1 MRVSVSTRG
10 DGYRDPNM
18 SETRDV
24 VLAIDVG
31 DTKLAAGLMTMK
43 GDLLDRDDIDINHA
57 LNAESL
63 FASLNAIAQAQL
75 ERARTH
81 HNARPVA
88 VGVGCAGPV
97 RPDVVAVSPLGIGAW
112 RSSPLRS
119 KLASA
124 TSLNVY
130 GDL

>member
-1 MRVSVSTRG
+1 
-10 DGYRDPNM
+10 M

-31 DTKLAAGLMTMK
+31 DSKLAAGLMTMK
-43 GDLLDRDDIDINHA
+43 GALLDRDDIDIDHA
-57 LNAESL
+57 LKADSL
-63 FASLNAIAQAQL
+63 FASLNTIAQAQL

-97 RPDVVAVSPLGIGAW
+97 HRGVVAVSPSPIGAW
-112 RSSPLRS
+112 RSFPLRS
-119 KLASA
+119 NLAAA

-130 GDL
+130 GDLGAKAPATHAGL